1 MAKNKDPKT
10 GRALPREQSVTLRL
24 SAQEYQLIAY
34 AASKSNIRGL
44 NVWMRTKLLDAA
56 KEKLSDKVATD
67 ILAGNATTTLL
78 KESLAESKKSQKKA
92 DVVSL
97 AERRKK

>member
-1 MAKNKDPKT
+1 
-10 GRALPREQSVTLRL
+10 VTLRL

-44 NVWMRTKLLDAA
+44 NVWMRTRLVEAA
-56 KEKLSDKVATD
+56 KEKLSDKIAAD
-67 ILAGNATTTLL
+67 ILAGNATTILL
-78 KESLAESKKSQKKA
+78 KESLAASKKSQTSPNKA